1 MTKNVLKSKADNAL
15 RTIGEVSEIL
25 GISSHVIR
33 FWQEKFTILK
43 PVKYNNRR
51 YFSSENIK
59 LLEQIKYL
67 LYTENYSIKDAISY
81 LKNSSKKPNPLEKIR
96 DKLLKAKAKLMKF
109 LL

>member
-1 MTKNVLKSKADNAL
+1 MNNPAPREKADNAL

-33 FWQEKFTILK
+33 FWQENFTILK

-51 YFSSENIK
+51 YYSPENIK

-81 LKNSSKKPNPLEKIR
+81 LKNTSNQSNPLEKIR
-96 DKLLKAKAKLMKF
+96 DKLLEAKSRLMKF